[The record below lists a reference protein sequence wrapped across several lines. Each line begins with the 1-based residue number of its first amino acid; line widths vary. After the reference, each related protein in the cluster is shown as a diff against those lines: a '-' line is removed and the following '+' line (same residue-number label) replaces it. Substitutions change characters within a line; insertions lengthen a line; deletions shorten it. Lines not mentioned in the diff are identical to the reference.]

1 MGDVKTPD
9 FDDLLAAFDIP
20 DIDAKEAI
28 QSSPEVEHD
37 EVETD
42 PDVQPSGSSSCF
54 PPSPNSDPPVVSVI
68 VKNTMRSESVEE
80 EEVSVE
86 AKVESPSSCATEVEI
101 GGVTSQVSSQ
111 SKLCPSSGLEGQIT
125 NGFKENP
132 DKTDNQSSAESW
144 SRSLPLTSEL
154 NNDKVDVDKE
164 SESESSPKH
173 SVDIMTSLRPLL
185 FPQSLAPAGSTSSSS
200 STSISI
206 SPHNSH
212 HRPQEEDTR
221 LHVSPSSS
229 LSIQNESTKTGNRH
243 ILHTDDDD
251 DSEPDLGGPL
261 VIQESPEDVSPFQS
275 RFGSHSDLLGAL
287 KMTSSIASPPLNVYN
302 PMKPSDPTEQHQDQK
317 PSPPSSPLSHIP
329 QESLPPLSQEEKYP
343 EHVIDERDSPE
354 SPPPSET
361 GLSVT
366 NRRSSTDSGSNTD
379 PPVNHK
385 ELHQQEEFS
394 KKEQKQEDKM
404 SNSEPAGDGR
414 SLNEVNCDTL
424 TEDIAPT
431 DDVETVSTQSQ
442 TLKVKIKVPKGR
454 RPRNVTSVPP
464 KRRGKA
470 PPKALGRPKRT
481 AGRRGNPQRI
491 YQPPLH
497 VDVASA
503 NTQEKT
509 SSGDRVKKAP
519 TAVSVT
525 KSAAPPS
532 MSSSRVSVGGISLP
546 SLGPKTLTG
555 GMTLPASLPLLPP
568 QSCSRP
574 ASIVNNTGAII
585 SRSQTNLVNAFNK
598 ILNNKNLLPSYKP
611 DLSSPPP
618 AEWGLPLPAQ
628 GYRCLECGDA
638 FALERSLSQHY
649 GRRSLRIEVTCN
661 HCAKRLAFFNKC
673 SLLLHAREHKEKG
686 LIMQCSHLVM
696 KPVPVDQMISQK
708 EPTAPGHVI
717 PNSAHKSHQDGQNKE
732 AASVQY
738 TNNQCPECQLQSAV
752 KKSDASISRNQTG
765 TELCEEKE
773 LQSCTECSPPMLL
786 PNVCSAAAHQRIHQG
801 NSPYVC
807 PECGGT
813 TTQALLQ
820 THLQEICLHLTRR
833 IGYRCSSCLVVFGG
847 LNSVKS
853 HIQQAHCDTFHK
865 CPSCPM
871 AFKSAPSVQSH
882 ITALHATLTEAQTI
896 LIYKCVMCD
905 TVFTHKPLLYT
916 HFDIH
921 LINQKVPVFKCPECT
936 KLFSQRNSLLE
947 HYRTHKSIQSKEEL
961 PPPTAVTSGSQ
972 ALMKLESSDEDL
984 MDEGND
990 DKGKTK
996 RQSAPSA
1003 WKCFSC
1009 QSCFQVREDYISHM
1023 REKHGKTLKK
1033 FPCDKCGSSFS
1044 SSSNMMRHMKDKHS
1058 DGTRGFPCQFC
1069 TDDEKTFSSKSMLE
1083 KHLLQKHSIDTAK
1096 QEAVTAGAEDAESS
1110 SEQDNSFSSRRR
1122 RRRKAVKIE
1131 HEEES
1136 PDKMSPVKKL
1146 RSSLSSSSSAAIAQC
1161 SLPTSGYRC
1170 APCGFTTED
1179 QPEFLEHISQHKP
1192 GGAESRSLQCLQCG
1206 ACFTS
1211 TSSLSRHRF
1220 ITHKVKDPLGDQ
1232 QPGLS
1237 GHLGSSPGSS
1247 RNHEDGPPVNGSLES
1262 PQPSSSQ
1269 GNEEE
1274 EALICKVCG
1283 KGFEKSADLNTH
1295 FRTHGMAYI
1304 NARNS
1309 GKIKAEN

>member
-80 EEVSVE
+80 EEVS
-86 AKVESPSSCATEVEI
+86 VEI

-470 PPKALGRPKRT
+470 PPKALGRPKL
-481 AGRRGNPQRI
+481 
-491 YQPPLH
+491 PPLH

-708 EPTAPGHVI
+708 EPTWFILMLILASPCLISIVISGHVI

-752 KKSDASISRNQTG
+752 KKSDASISRNQ
-765 TELCEEKE
+765 
-773 LQSCTECSPPMLL
+773 TECSPPMLL

-1096 QEAVTAGAEDAESS
+1096 QEAVT
-1110 SEQDNSFSSRRR
+1110 
-1122 RRRKAVKIE
+1122 
-1131 HEEES
+1131 S

-1220 ITHKVKDPLGDQ
+1220 ITHK
-1232 QPGLS
+1232 
-1237 GHLGSSPGSS
+1237 
-1247 RNHEDGPPVNGSLES
+1247 S

>member
-86 AKVESPSSCATEVEI
+86 AKVESPS
-101 GGVTSQVSSQ
+101 
-111 SKLCPSSGLEGQIT
+111 K
-125 NGFKENP
+125 
-132 DKTDNQSSAESW
+132 
-144 SRSLPLTSEL
+144 
-154 NNDKVDVDKE
+154 
-164 SESESSPKH
+164 SSPKH

-442 TLKVKIKVPKGR
+442 TLKVKIKVPK
-454 RPRNVTSVPP
+454 
-464 KRRGKA
+464 
-470 PPKALGRPKRT
+470 
-481 AGRRGNPQRI
+481 
-491 YQPPLH
+491 
-497 VDVASA
+497 
-503 NTQEKT
+503 EKT

-708 EPTAPGHVI
+708 EPTAPGEETV
-717 PNSAHKSHQDGQNKE
+717 SS
-732 AASVQY
+732 ASVQY

-752 KKSDASISRNQTG
+752 KKM
-765 TELCEEKE
+765 LMLFLHFVLY

-936 KLFSQRNSLLE
+936 NAPLFF
-947 HYRTHKSIQSKEEL
+947 
-961 PPPTAVTSGSQ
+961 GSQ

-1096 QEAVTAGAEDAESS
+1096 QEAVTDAESS

-1136 PDKMSPVKKL
+1136 PDKM
-1146 RSSLSSSSSAAIAQC
+1146 R
-1161 SLPTSGYRC
+1161 YRC